1 MKFKFRWKHFDNPM
15 LKISSICACANLK
28 LFFTCYLPIS
38 WHDIKLKLIL
48 LIHFGKLTLSRR
60 RQLSYRNQS
69 IDLQSNIGFY
79 MITASV
85 IKELSWLIWL
95 WTKWNAHTLKDY
107 EKKIYEFTCSNR
119 LVFLKL
125 FSSVF
130 ELHIFK
136 FHICTPSI
144 FLSMCNGNV
153 VEVSKFWLWQNSIN

>member
-1 MKFKFRWKHFDNPM
+1 MKFKFRWKHFVNPM
-15 LKISSICACANLK
+15 LKISSICACANL
-28 LFFTCYLPIS
+28 TCYLPIS

-95 WTKWNAHTLKDY
+95 WTKWNAHTQIM
-107 EKKIYEFTCSNR
+107 KKKFMSL
-119 LVFLKL
+119 LVRIDLFFLNSSVQFL
-125 FSSVF
+125 GCTFSSF
-130 ELHIFK
+130 IFVHLP
-136 FHICTPSI
+136 FFIY
-144 FLSMCNGNV
+144 V
-153 VEVSKFWLWQNSIN
+153 

>member
-15 LKISSICACANLK
+15 LKISSICACANL
-28 LFFTCYLPIS
+28 TCYLPIS

-79 MITASV
+79 LITACV

-107 EKKIYEFTCSNR
+107 EKIIYEFTCSNR

-130 ELHIFK
+130 GLHIFK

-144 FLSMCNGNV
+144 FYLCVMADALNV
-153 VEVSKFWLWQNSIN
+153 QTLWNL

>member
-15 LKISSICACANLK
+15 FKLSSICACANLK

-79 MITASV
+79 LITACV

-107 EKKIYEFTCSNR
+107 EKIIYEFTCSNR
-119 LVFLKL
+119 ILNSSVQFLGCT
-125 FSSVF
+125 FSSFVF
-130 ELHIFK
+130 VHLPF
-136 FHICTPSI
+136 FYLCVMADA
-144 FLSMCNGNV
+144 LNV
-153 VEVSKFWLWQNSIN
+153 QTLWNL